1 MAQWAGGGGSPR
13 PLDGSPDEL
22 EVLSVSFMP
31 GKRRFIYADDVLD
44 NLPPADPL
52 LYKRPRLREQ
62 VSRVDSP
69 ELPWAAMPASNNVFF
84 IIKEG
89 SSPREPDYDGCSHFT
104 GSASPEPE
112 LQPGQLLDPEPEHF
126 ASAHFMERT
135 HSGRS
140 IASDPRS
147 ALPCD
152 DFSYKEDLAAAQRVK
167 EYMASVRRD
176 TKCERILKSLIH
188 PKSIKGADFPLDN
201 EALSSIFHAAN
212 EIFFHGKLSQRVTWD
227 WSHSSSSQ
235 YDSRIIG
242 TTALRAAKRGGYE
255 TLIVLSSPILKDT
268 QYNRRLLIST
278 FLHELIHSY
287 LFICCGFKA
296 RNCGGHTAGFKKIAD
311 MIDQWAGRGILHLC
325 DMEADLEQFRSVERS
340 PLIRNDDD
348 YCPDGPSISFNG
360 SWNRSGGNIGNNSN
374 NNNNDRWGNITNE
387 LVPRIAAVAEHYTFA
402 NSRP

>member
-1 MAQWAGGGGSPR
+1 MAQWVGGGGSPR
-13 PLDGSPDEL
+13 PLDGPPDDL
-22 EVLSVSFMP
+22 EVLSLSMMA
-31 GKRRFIYADDVLD
+31 GKRRILYADDVID
-44 NLPPADPL
+44 EVPADPF
-52 LYKRPRLREQ
+52 YKRPRLIEH
-62 VSRVDSP
+62 VSRVNSP
-69 ELPWAAMPASNNVFF
+69 EPPWAVMPESTNVFF

-89 SSPREPDYDGCSHFT
+89 SSPRESEYDRCSHFT
-104 GSASPEPE
+104 GSVSPEPD
-112 LQPGQLLDPEPEHF
+112 LQPEPEPDHF

-167 EYMASVRRD
+167 EHMASVRRD
-176 TKCERILKSLIH
+176 TKYERILKSLIH
-188 PKSIKGADFPLDN
+188 PKSVKADFALDN
-201 EALSSIFHAAN
+201 EALGSIFSAAN
-212 EIFFHGKLSQRVTWD
+212 EIFFHGRLSQRVTWD

-242 TTALRAAKRGGYE
+242 TTALREAKRGGYE

-296 RNCGGHTAGFKKIAD
+296 RNCGGHTKGFKKIAD
-311 MIDQWAGRGILHLC
+311 MIDHWAGRGILHLC
-325 DMEADLEQFRSVERS
+325 DMEADLDQFRSVERS
-340 PLIRNDDD
+340 PLIKHDDD
-348 YCPDGPSISFNG
+348 YCPGGPSISFNG
-360 SWNRSGGNIGNNSN
+360 SWNRPPGGINSNNFN
-374 NNNNDRWGNITNE
+374 NNNNDRWGNNTNE
-387 LVPRIAAVAEHYTFA
+387 LVPRIAAVAAHYTFA
-402 NSRP
+402 NSRS